1 MCGIAG
7 YVSLN
12 AKQLKTSP
20 SVVQA
25 MTDILIHRGPDGE
38 GHLIEPLIHLGAR
51 RLSIQDI
58 PGGSQPMSN
67 EDGAV
72 TIVFNGEIFNFK
84 ELREDLLRAGHLFK
98 TRCDTEVIVHLYEEW
113 GLDFVE
119 RLNGQFALALWDS
132 MKKRLVLARDRAG
145 EKPLFYTVAGNTL
158 VFGSEIKALLL
169 HPDVRRRVDYRCL
182 DQLFTFFMPVNP
194 RTMFEGINNLPPG
207 CLVEVQKGQVRLHKY
222 WEPPVPDLSTVPKA
236 SEEEWI
242 ERVGAALKKSV
253 EYRMISDVPI
263 GVFLS
268 GGLDSSVIASLVS
281 KMSPGRVNTYSICHK
296 DAYYDEG
303 HYSDLVAGAL
313 GTNHHRLFIEPE
325 DIASTLPLLVWRVEA
340 ASCKTSNAAYIH
352 LYKLA
357 KQSSTVILTGEGADE
372 ALGGYPNIRMMK
384 ILEFC
389 RRHPNWPAAKGLM
402 NRLLPPASSLRV
414 MYYEPKELTSDDYA
428 RVMSQFGCIP
438 VDLQRFRSLAE
449 LKSRLLSEECRD
461 ALGSYSAED
470 DFADSLVTPELV
482 RGRHFAQQAQYF
494 EYLMKLPNYLL
505 INPGDRAAM
514 THSVENRCP
523 FLDPSFIELCMKL
536 PLKMRV
542 RALNEKYILKKAFE
556 SALPAAITKRR
567 KRPFTTFYVSSL
579 FRKNRPEYFDEVLS
593 ESAVRNA
600 GLFEVAAVEK
610 MKRMLANPSLTVA
623 EQVKLEIPF
632 SLVVTAQLWH
642 HQFIER
648 FDPGRAHD
656 LAA

>member
-1 MCGIAG
+1 
-7 YVSLN
+7 
-12 AKQLKTSP
+12 
-20 SVVQA
+20 
-25 MTDILIHRGPDGE
+25 MTDILTHRGPDGE

-58 PGGSQPMSN
+58 PGGSQPISN
-67 EDGAV
+67 EDGTV
-72 TIVFNGEIFNFK
+72 TVVFNGEIYNFK
-84 ELREDLLRAGHLFK
+84 ELREELMRAGHRLK
-98 TRCDTEVIVHLYEEW
+98 TRCDTEVIVHLYEDL
-113 GLDFVE
+113 GLDFVR
-119 RLNGQFALALWDS
+119 RLNGQFAIALWDS
-132 MKKRLVLARDRAG
+132 KKKRLVLARDRVG
-145 EKPLFYTVAGNTL
+145 KKPLFYTVAGSTL
-158 VFGSEIKALLL
+158 VFGSEIKAILL

-194 RTMFEGINNLPPG
+194 RTMFEGIQNLPPG
-207 CLVEVQKGQVRLHKY
+207 RLIDVQNGQVRVHKY

-242 ERVGAALKKSV
+242 ERVRAALKKSV

-268 GGLDSSVIASLVS
+268 GGLDSSVIAALVNE
-281 KMSPGRVNTYSICHK
+281 MSPGRVRTYSMCHK
-296 DAYYDEG
+296 DEYYDEG
-303 HYSDLVAGAL
+303 QYSDMVASAL
-313 GTNHHRLFIEPE
+313 GTDHHRLFIEPE
-325 DIASTLPLLVWRVEA
+325 DIASTLPQLVWRVEA

-384 ILEFC
+384 VLEFC
-389 RRHPNWPAAKGLM
+389 RRHPNLPAAKGLM
-402 NRLLPPASSLRV
+402 DRLLPPASSLRV
-414 MYYEPKELTSDDYA
+414 MYYEPKELATDDHA
-428 RVMSQFGCIP
+428 RVMARFGCIP
-438 VDLQRFRSLAE
+438 VDLQRFRSLAD
-449 LKSRLLSEECRD
+449 LKSRLLSAECRA
-461 ALGSYSAED
+461 ALESYSAEG
-470 DFADSLVTPELV
+470 DFADNLVNPELV

-523 FLDPSFIELCMKL
+523 FLDHSFIELCMTL
-536 PLKMRV
+536 PLNMRT
-542 RALNEKYILKKAFE
+542 RALNEKYVLKKAFR

-567 KRPFTTFYVSSL
+567 KRPFTTYYVSSL
-579 FRKNRPEYFDEVLS
+579 FRKNRPEYFDDVLS

-600 GLFEVAAVEK
+600 GLFEVAEVER
-610 MKRMLANPSLTVA
+610 MKRMLADPSLTVA

-632 SLVVTAQLWH
+632 SLVVTTQLWH
-642 HQFIER
+642 RQFIEQ
-648 FDPGRAHD
+648 FDPNRPGSV
-656 LAA
+656 